1 MRNYTAAPECARIS
15 IRRDAK
21 VKCAAC
27 GRSVARKM
35 RGQRYCSKR
44 CRQWASREKLAACAS
59 KIVARYPY
67 SGDAT
72 TPHQSASNFN
82 ELQRRKSG
90 SSIYFDTP
98 LHILGG
104 GAGSGLVRRNSM
116 PGLGRTSWRSN
127 LGLRHEEQTVQLGE
141 VQRGLAA
148 PSHGRP
154 HAVAGDLS
162 GQHRYQLAH
171 EPKAER
177 TSMAGNGETCTDGLH
192 NTANRHSG
200 NQTIGSKGPF
210 TDHSLPSTRTP
221 RTKSLYAVDE
231 VGVSSA

>member
-1 MRNYTAAPECARIS
+1 MWQVCCSQNARAAILFEALPSVGLSRKIGRLCVKNSGPLPPIAATRRPPINLQAIS
-15 IRRDAK
+15 MSCKGENRD
-21 VKCAAC
+21 
-27 GRSVARKM
+27 R
-35 RGQRYCSKR
+35 
-44 CRQWASREKLAACAS
+44 ASILIPHCTFLAA
-59 KIVARYPY
+59 
-67 SGDAT
+67 
-72 TPHQSASNFN
+72 
-82 ELQRRKSG
+82 E
-90 SSIYFDTP
+90 
-98 LHILGG
+98 
-104 GAGSGLVRRNSM
+104 AGSGLVRRNSM